1 MASKIELAD
10 LERLNDENSNSIVF
24 AALAA
29 KYIEMGLVDKAL
41 SIASRGV
48 DKYPDYA
55 YGQYVLALCHY
66 NLNDYA
72 KAKSRLEVSL
82 ALDDKNPRGWKLA
95 SDVNEQMNLPLLA
108 DECRMHYFLHDS
120 FNTDAVE
127 LFQKHDAISFTD
139 FEADPSISVTNET
152 GPYMN
157 AEPEPEMVEVEEI
170 TDSTIDLGFTEDTE
184 PEADLDQFFDDVPAE
199 EEINISQKVEE
210 VFKETLGDMSIETT
224 LDDFREPQDV
234 EDVSIIDASIIDEDD
249 DSTREADSGEVEQD
263 LLDMEDQSRAI
274 DVNKLFSEFEVGET
288 PDEALSMSETTDLED
303 VSAPAVSTEDETYDQ
318 VDDDFLD
325 FSSVVEE
332 IISERDDETRGGIAN
347 ASDLEAFESDDDSI
361 TFEALEV
368 GDDSIT
374 FEALEIAEEASEINA
389 IPAPQEEEEDVSFE
403 SLDLTDDSIAFDLQD
418 VTDENITL
426 EDFNIEEEDS
436 VTLDEDDVQDDNT
449 YEALSPDGATSEPQD
464 NTTRFGRPPILSP
477 TLGEIYIAQGRF
489 EEAIEVF
496 QQLLEKDPGNQ
507 RFQKKIND
515 IQAMLDKQRSN

>member
-10 LERLNDENSNSIVF
+10 LERLSEENSNSIVF

-29 KYIEMGLVDKAL
+29 RYVEMGLVDKAL

-55 YGQYVLALCHY
+55 YGHYVLALCHY
-66 NLNDYA
+66 NLNDYSR
-72 KAKSRLEVSL
+72 AKSQLDISL
-82 ALDDKNPRGWKLA
+82 SLDDKNPRGWKLA
-95 SDVNEQMNLPLLA
+95 SDVNDQLNQPLVA
-108 DECRMHYFLHDS
+108 DECRMFYFLNDS
-120 FNTDAVE
+120 FNNDAVQ
-127 LFQKHDAISFTD
+127 LFQKQDAISFTD
-139 FEADPSISVTNET
+139 FEADPSISIAPDPELE
-152 GPYMN
+152 PEPFMD

-170 TDSTIDLGFTEDTE
+170 TDSTIDLGFDEDTQTQ
-184 PEADLDQFFDDVPAE
+184 ADLDQFFDDAPAE

-210 VFKETLGDMSIETT
+210 VFKETLGDMTFETNI
-224 LDDFREPQDV
+224 DDFREEDV
-234 EDVSIIDASIIDEDD
+234 EDVSIIDASVTDELELNDD
-249 DSTREADSGEVEQD
+249 TREADSGEVEQD
-263 LLDMEDQSRAI
+263 MPQIQDPSRAI
-274 DVNKLFSEFEVGET
+274 DVNQLFSEFEVGDAAGVGELEET
-288 PDEALSMSETTDLED
+288 SGSLDEP
-303 VSAPAVSTEDETYDQ
+303 SAASIPAEDETYDQ

-347 ASDLEAFESDDDSI
+347 AADLDAFDSDDDSI

-374 FEALEIAEEASEINA
+374 FEAIEIADEAADLNA
-389 IPAPQEEEEDVSFE
+389 IPAPQEDDGTFDNLEIS
-403 SLDLTDDSIAFDLQD
+403 DDSIAFDLQD
-418 VTDENITL
+418 STDENITL
-426 EDFNIEEEDS
+426 DDFNIEDDDAVTIEDIA
-436 VTLDEDDVQDDNT
+436 QDDNT
-449 YEALSPDGATSEPQD
+449 FEALNPESVNPD

-507 RFQKKIND
+507 RFQKKIAD
-515 IQAMLDKQRSN
+515 IQAMLDKQRSA

>member
-10 LERLNDENSNSIVF
+10 LERLSEENSNSIVF

-29 KYIEMGLVDKAL
+29 RYVEMGLVDKAL

-55 YGQYVLALCHY
+55 YGHYVLALCHY
-66 NLNDYA
+66 NLNDYSR
-72 KAKSRLEVSL
+72 AKSQLDVSL
-82 ALDDKNPRGWKLA
+82 SLDDKNPRGWKLA
-95 SDVNEQMNLPLLA
+95 SDVNEQLNQPLVA
-108 DECRMHYFLHDS
+108 DECRMNYFLHDS
-120 FNTDAVE
+120 FNDDAVQ
-127 LFQKHDAISFTD
+127 LLQTQDNISFTD
-139 FEADPSISVTNET
+139 FEADPSISIAPDPEPE
-152 GPYMN
+152 PYMN

-170 TDSTIDLGFTEDTE
+170 TDSTIDLGFDEDTKTQ
-184 PEADLDQFFDDVPAE
+184 ADLDQFFDDAPAE

-210 VFKETLGDMSIETT
+210 VFKETLGDMSFETNI
-224 LDDFREPQDV
+224 DDFREEDV
-234 EDVSIIDASIIDEDD
+234 EDVSIIDASITDELDLD

-263 LLDMEDQSRAI
+263 IPQIQDPSRAI
-274 DVNKLFSEFEVGET
+274 DVNQLFSEFEVGDAAGIGET
-288 PDEALSMSETTDLED
+288 EEISGSLDEP
-303 VSAPAVSTEDETYDQ
+303 SAASIPADDETYDQ

-347 ASDLEAFESDDDSI
+347 ASDLDAFDTEDDDSI

-374 FEALEIAEEASEINA
+374 FEAIEIAEESDLNA
-389 IPAPQEEEEDVSFE
+389 IPAPQEDDGTFE
-403 SLDLTDDSIAFDLQD
+403 NLDISDDSIAFDLQD

-426 EDFNIEEEDS
+426 DDFNIEDDEAVTIEDIA
-436 VTLDEDDVQDDNT
+436 QDDNT
-449 YEALSPDGATSEPQD
+449 FEALDPEAATPD

-507 RFQKKIND
+507 RFQKKIAD
-515 IQAMLDKQRSN
+515 IQAMLDKQRSA